1 MTKDEFQQ
9 AALAIRPRIESIA
22 MHVLNNHD
30 EAEDITQDVLTKLW
44 TMCDSL
50 HAPLL
55 PLASVMARNFSLDRR
70 RRLSAHPSRSW
81 ADTRNDESER
91 QDSEQIERMMA
102 LVDALPMPQQLVIRL
117 RHMQDMD
124 YADIARLKGTTETAV
139 RKAVSRARKTIRDE
153 IMKGYRS

>member
-9 AALAIRPRIESIA
+9 AAVAIRPRIEGIA

-55 PLASVMARNFSLDRR
+55 PLASVMTRNLSLDRR
-70 RRLSAHPSRSW
+70 RRLSAYPSLSW
-81 ADTRNDESER
+81 ADAGDAEGER

-102 LVDALPMPQQLVIRL
+102 LVDAMPMPQQLVIRL

-124 YADIARLKGTTETAV
+124 YADIARLMGTTETAV